1 MSANRKVSVNHLVDI
16 WISYYYFKYVLLSI
30 GYDGAYA
37 YNNYLLYNCNSQDA
51 QKNYTRTAKELNR
64 IRSEYGELEGSM
76 TKMRLNLQSTS
87 NNSNKDRKRIQELS
101 EEVRWDGAPLV
112 NFTIIYRM

>member
-1 MSANRKVSVNHLVDI
+1 MYTYSISNISCYLLVI
-16 WISYYYFKYVLLSI
+16 MVHMLIM
-30 GYDGAYA
+30 
-37 YNNYLLYNCNSQDA
+37 LYNCNSQDA

-101 EEVRWDGAPLV
+101 EEVRWAGAYLSE
-112 NFTIIYRM
+112 FYY